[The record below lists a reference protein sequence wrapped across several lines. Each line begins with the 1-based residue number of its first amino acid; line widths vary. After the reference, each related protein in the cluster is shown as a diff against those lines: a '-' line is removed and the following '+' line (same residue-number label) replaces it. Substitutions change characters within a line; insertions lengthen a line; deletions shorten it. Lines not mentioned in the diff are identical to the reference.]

1 MTNSQVSRNSVWL
14 GWVICSLGAIFYCY
28 EYLLRIEPSVMVPE
42 LMRHFSLSA
51 AQFGLITSLYYIAYT
66 PMQIGVGVLTDIF
79 GPRKMLTF
87 AVSICAIGSLIF
99 GTSES
104 LWLLGV
110 GRFLIG
116 FGSSFAFVGVL
127 KLAAIWLPTSR
138 FAMFAGLATALGMV
152 GAMVGDV
159 QLSVL
164 VYRIGWQDTIF
175 IGTVFGFV
183 LIPFIW
189 FIIRDTHGDPQVM
202 EPIERVSVREA
213 LWGVW
218 SMARNAQM
226 WLCGLIGLSLY
237 MSLSIFAELWGIDFL
252 QKFYGLSSADA
263 SQANALVFF
272 GWLIGGPLAGYISDV
287 MRSRRMP
294 LFIGCVLSALC
305 LLTIL
310 YFPPKNIYVLYTLMF
325 GYGMFSSAEVICFA
339 IGRENCPFHMSGS
352 AVAFVNMLVM
362 FGGMFFQQKVGKILD
377 LGWTGKIVD
386 GVRVY
391 PTEAYQNALV
401 MIPISLAIA
410 MILILVMKESFG
422 KGEEA

>member
-1 MTNSQVSRNSVWL
+1 MTNSQITRKSVWL

-51 AQFGLITSLYYIAYT
+51 AEFGLITSLYYIAYT

-138 FAMFAGLATALGMV
+138 FALFAGLATALGMV
-152 GAMVGDV
+152 GAMIGDV
-159 QLSVL
+159 QLSLL
-164 VYRIGWQDTIF
+164 VSRIGWQDTIF

-183 LIPFIW
+183 LIPIIW
-189 FIIRDTHGDPQVM
+189 LVVRDTHGDPAVM
-202 EPIERVSVREA
+202 EPIERVSISEA

-218 SMARNAQM
+218 SMARNQQM
-226 WLCGLIGLSLY
+226 WLCGLIGLALY
-237 MSLSIFAELWGIDFL
+237 MSLSLFAELWGIDFL

-263 SQANALVFF
+263 SRANALVFF
-272 GWLIGGPLAGYISDV
+272 GWLIGAPLAGWISDV
-287 MRSRRMP
+287 LRSRRMP
-294 LFIGCVLSALC
+294 LFIGCILSAFC

-310 YFPPKNIYVLYTLMF
+310 YFPPKNVYVLYSLLF
-325 GYGMFSSAEVICFA
+325 GYGVFSSAEVICFA

-377 LGWTGKIVD
+377 MGWTGKLID

-391 PTEAYQNALV
+391 PTEAYQNALI
-401 MIPISLAIA
+401 MIPVALAIA
-410 MILILVMKESFG
+410 MVLILLLKESFG
-422 KGEEA
+422 AGEEA